1 MYING
6 IKLRN
11 RLYESVMTNMNSD
24 KQAFF
29 DAFFEALS
37 DPIRRRILSLLL
49 IHDERCVC
57 DLNAALD
64 APQPKVSRHLG
75 VLREAGLVLT
85 RREGVWMHYRLH
97 PDLPA
102 WAVRVLWHMK
112 EGMPAEAAIPDQAC
126 QTCAA

>member
-1 MYING
+1 MQ
-6 IKLRN
+6 L
-11 RLYESVMTNMNSD
+11 D
-24 KQAFF
+24 QQAFF
-29 DAFFEALS
+29 DAFFEVLS

-97 PDLPA
+97 PELPS

-112 EGMPAEAAIPDQAC
+112 EGMPAEVAVPDQSC

>member
-1 MYING
+1 MNG
-6 IKLRN
+6 IKLPYRM
-11 RLYESVMTNMNSD
+11 YPSIKTNMQSD
-24 KQAFF
+24 QQVFF
-29 DAFFEALS
+29 EAFFEVLS

-49 IHDERCVC
+49 LHDERCVC

-97 PDLPA
+97 PELPA

-112 EGMPAEAAIPDQAC
+112 EGMPAEAAVPDQTC

>member
-1 MYING
+1 MNG
-6 IKLRN
+6 IKLPYRM
-11 RLYESVMTNMNSD
+11 YPSIKTNMQSD
-24 KQAFF
+24 QQ
-29 DAFFEALS
+29 AFFEAFFEVLS

-97 PDLPA
+97 PELPA

-112 EGMPAEAAIPDQAC
+112 EGMPAEAAVPDQTC

>member
-1 MYING
+1 MLLYRMYQS
-6 IKLRN
+6 IK
-11 RLYESVMTNMNSD
+11 TNMQTN
-24 KQAFF
+24 QQIFF
-29 DAFFEALS
+29 EAFFEVLS

-57 DLNAALD
+57 DLNAVLD

-97 PDLPA
+97 PELPA

-112 EGMPAEAAIPDQAC
+112 EGMPAEVALPDQTC
-126 QTCAA
+126 QNCAA

>member
-1 MYING
+1 MCICS
-6 IKLRN
+6 IILHHRFIP
-11 RLYESVMTNMNSD
+11 SVKTNMNID
-24 KQAFF
+24 QQ
-29 DAFFEALS
+29 AFFEALS
-37 DPIRRRILSLLL
+37 DPIRRRILVLLL